1 MDAGEALRLA
11 KTKSGATFPILSDS
25 EGTLIDQFGIRH
37 EGGNAMDGTD
47 ISRPAIIAL
56 NKDGELIYSD
66 YTDNYRVRPSPEET
80 AAKISES
87 LQP

>member
-1 MDAGEALRLA
+1 
-11 KTKSGATFPILSDS
+11 
-25 EGTLIDQFGIRH
+25 
-37 EGGNAMDGTD
+37 MDGTD